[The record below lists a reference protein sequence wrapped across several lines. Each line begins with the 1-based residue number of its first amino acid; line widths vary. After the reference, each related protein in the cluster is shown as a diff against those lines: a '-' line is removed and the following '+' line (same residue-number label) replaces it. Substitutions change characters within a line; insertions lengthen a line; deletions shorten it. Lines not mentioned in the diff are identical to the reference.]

1 MYKFFKVSN
10 EVAILIPFIFAVERT
25 LFYISKAW
33 FYREFFS
40 KGSFQVE
47 SFNHWKDSLEDSITD
62 ALFKSAFDDRFW

>member
-40 KGSFQVE
+40 KGSFKIAI
-47 SFNHWKDSLEDSITD
+47 FNQWKDSE
-62 ALFKSAFDDRFW
+62 FKSAFDVILVTSRRW